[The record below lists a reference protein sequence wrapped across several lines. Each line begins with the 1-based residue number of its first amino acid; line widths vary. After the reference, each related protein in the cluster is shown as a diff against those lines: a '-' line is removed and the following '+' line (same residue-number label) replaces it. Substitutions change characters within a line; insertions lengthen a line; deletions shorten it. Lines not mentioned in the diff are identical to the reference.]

1 MDSCGVMGMLWGHFG
16 MCASVLRAAR
26 SWPAHA
32 VPRSSPVFAGSRS
45 SSMSGAAGGASHG
58 SVVSVVGNVPSCVPG
73 GRDGRR
79 EDLQIG
85 VDESGRCVVL
95 LNQLVQCA
103 RDVQASA
110 ARNALATGG
119 ASLALKLGHGDALQ
133 TATWGNNKQRTC
145 DVKHVPA
152 VLQWAVEGYGGAH
165 VLGQEQRAEL
175 AAAVHKAACDLAATR
190 LDAMTGSIGADIAGV
205 DAEVR
210 RLRADLESA
219 KARAEDA
226 ITQLQ
231 HMHTELS
238 GVREEARS
246 ELAEEARWRTQLQQS
261 PGPLLERSPGPL
273 LQVEGDASM
282 NETRD
287 QVI

>member
-1 MDSCGVMGMLWGHFG
+1 
-16 MCASVLRAAR
+16 
-26 SWPAHA
+26 
-32 VPRSSPVFAGSRS
+32 
-45 SSMSGAAGGASHG
+45 
-58 SVVSVVGNVPSCVPG
+58 
-73 GRDGRR
+73 
-79 EDLQIG
+79 
-85 VDESGRCVVL
+85 
-95 LNQLVQCA
+95 
-103 RDVQASA
+103 
-110 ARNALATGG
+110 
-119 ASLALKLGHGDALQ
+119 
-133 TATWGNNKQRTC
+133 
-145 DVKHVPA
+145 
-152 VLQWAVEGYGGAH
+152 VEGYGGAH
-165 VLGQEQRAEL
+165 VLGHMQRDEL

-238 GVREEARS
+238 GVREEASRGSTALAAARS
-246 ELAEEARWRTQLQQS
+246 ELAEEARWRTQLQQDLVDLKAELQGAQQEPAHMHS
-261 PGPLLERSPGPL
+261 PGPLLE
-273 LQVEGDASM
+273 VEGDASM